1 MEGVVASG
9 EGDCFDSSAQLQH
22 QLEVSEGQFGQV
34 DQLVALFLLVAANH
48 TVFLFILI
56 VSALFYTL
64 LAVDLLQLLHVDL
77 LGFEK
82 IDLVFLTQ
90 LFLLLQHFQPHLFL
104 FIDYFLISF
113 HNALIALLLIAQ

>member
-1 MEGVVASG
+1 VEGVVASG
-9 EGDCFDSSAQLQH
+9 KGYCFDSSAHLQH

-56 VSALFYTL
+56 VSALFNTL

-82 IDLVFLTQ
+82 IGLIFLTQ
-90 LFLLLQHFQPHLFL
+90 FFLLL
-104 FIDYFLISF
+104 
-113 HNALIALLLIAQ
+113 